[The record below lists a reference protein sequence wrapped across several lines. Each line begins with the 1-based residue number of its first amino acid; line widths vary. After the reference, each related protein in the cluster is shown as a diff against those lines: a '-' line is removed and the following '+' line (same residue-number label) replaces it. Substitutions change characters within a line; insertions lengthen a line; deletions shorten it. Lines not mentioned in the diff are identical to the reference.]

1 MACPIE
7 LLQSIT
13 NLEPARITCKGET
26 TPEYY
31 KNKRKE
37 YNYIILTTPETY
49 TCPGAP
55 SGAFG
60 PHMGR
65 LGPTPAPH
73 PARDPQYVGGRGGA
87 DHNILIGTECA
98 YIWGMFFCH
107 ENETKA
113 IRSNPRAHLSY
124 SGEVFWSM
132 LPKNLRNIKYDSPK
146 SFEFIL
152 ESLGAFVFNSFNN
165 CKPRNTGEVKTGSTQ
180 PNQLTVVT
188 TVYKEATN
196 YSSITSFCMVQ
207 KYSSFMVYISATDLE
222 VSCSI
227 D

>member
-1 MACPIE
+1 M
-7 LLQSIT
+7 
-13 NLEPARITCKGET
+13 R
-26 TPEYY
+26 
-31 KNKRKE
+31 R
-37 YNYIILTTPETY
+37 
-49 TCPGAP
+49 
-55 SGAFG
+55 
-60 PHMGR
+60 
-65 LGPTPAPH
+65 
-73 PARDPQYVGGRGGA
+73 
-87 DHNILIGTECA
+87 
-98 YIWGMFFCH
+98 
-107 ENETKA
+107 NETNGLFGESLTLA
-113 IRSNPRAHLSY
+113 TYSRVNIDSY
-124 SGEVFWSM
+124 YS
-132 LPKNLRNIKYDSPK
+132 KNLHNIKYDSPK

-222 VSCSI
+222 VSRSI